1 MRHWVLAAVLILR
14 SHHDHN
20 NTLSVC
26 LPDCGKFNFFWELA
40 LTLYTLHCR
49 KTRRHITKISNWRGW
64 NHTQDS
70 HRQSNHEY
78 RLGSLHTLW
87 ARYETAPDINA
98 CHILSSE
105 IKDNDATMSS
115 EATGQLLNRELTMT
129 SSQPL

>member
-1 MRHWVLAAVLILR
+1 MTARG
-14 SHHDHN
+14 S
-20 NTLSVC
+20 
-26 LPDCGKFNFFWELA
+26 GKFNFFWELA
-40 LTLYTLHCR
+40 LTLYTLRCR

-64 NHTQDS
+64 NDTQDS

-87 ARYETAPDINA
+87 ASYETAPDINA

-115 EATGQLLNRELTMT
+115 DATGQLLNRELTMT